1 MEFKTIEEA
10 QEYIK
15 KIEDKNKNLNDLL
28 ENQKVVMTEKENN
41 ISSLNEEIN
50 RLKIKNYELFEQ
62 IPVSNNN
69 SNNNSNSKS
78 SKKDVDNEIDIDYL
92 LKNFD
97 N

>member
-10 QEYIK
+10 KEYVN
-15 KIEDKNKNLNDLL
+15 KIEAENKNLNDLL
-28 ENQKVVMTEKENN
+28 ENQKVVMSEKEKN
-41 ISSLNEEIN
+41 ITSLNEEIN

-69 SNNNSNSKS
+69 SNITN

>member
-1 MEFKTIEEA
+1 MEFKTIEDA

-28 ENQKVVMTEKENN
+28 ENQKVVMTEKEKS
-41 ISSLNEEIN
+41 ITSLNEEIN

-69 SNNNSNSKS
+69 TS
-78 SKKDVDNEIDIDYL
+78 SKKDGDNEIDIDYI

-97 N
+97 K

>member
-15 KIEDKNKNLNDLL
+15 KIEDEKKNLNDLL
-28 ENQKVVMTEKENN
+28 ENQKVVMSEKENS

-62 IPVSNNN
+62 IPVNGQTKTD
-69 SNNNSNSKS
+69 KS
-78 SKKDVDNEIDIDYL
+78 DKKDEAEIDINYI

-97 N
+97 

>member
-15 KIEDKNKNLNDLL
+15 KIEDEKKNLNDLL
-28 ENQKVVMTEKENN
+28 ENQKVVMSEKENN
-41 ISSLNEEIN
+41 INSLNDEIN

-62 IPVSNNN
+62 IPVTGQTKTDESN
-69 SNNNSNSKS
+69 
-78 SKKDVDNEIDIDYL
+78 KKDEAEFDINYL

-97 N
+97 

>member
-10 QEYIK
+10 KEYVD
-15 KIEDKNKNLNDLL
+15 KIEAENKNLNDLL
-28 ENQKVVMTEKENN
+28 ENQKVVMSEKEKN
-41 ISSLNEEIN
+41 ITSLNEEIN

-62 IPVSNNN
+62 IPVSNN
-69 SNNNSNSKS
+69 SNNTS
-78 SKKDVDNEIDIDYL
+78 SKKDDNNEIDINYL

>member
-15 KIEDKNKNLNDLL
+15 KIEDEKKNLNDLI
-28 ENQKVVMTEKENN
+28 ENQKVVMSEKENS
-41 ISSLNEEIN
+41 ISSLNDEIN

-62 IPVSNNN
+62 IPVTGQTKTDS
-69 SNNNSNSKS
+69 S
-78 SKKDVDNEIDIDYL
+78 SKKDESEFDIDYL

-97 N
+97 

>member
-10 QEYIK
+10 QEYIQ
-15 KIEDKNKNLNDLL
+15 KIEDEKKNLSDLL
-28 ENQKVVMTEKENN
+28 ENQKAAMQEKENN
-41 ISSLNEEIN
+41 INTLNQEIN

-62 IPVSNNN
+62 IPVAGQA
-69 SNNNSNSKS
+69 KTDTP
-78 SKKDVDNEIDIDYL
+78 KKDETEIDINYL

>member
-15 KIEDKNKNLNDLL
+15 KIEDENNNLHELL
-28 ENQKVVMTEKENN
+28 DNQKIAIGEKEKN
-41 ISSLNEEIN
+41 ISSLNDEIN

-62 IPVSNNN
+62 IPVDGQTKTD
-69 SNNNSNSKS
+69 KS
-78 SKKDVDNEIDIDYL
+78 DKKDEAEIDIDYL

-97 N
+97 

>member
-10 QEYIK
+10 KEYVN
-15 KIEDKNKNLNDLL
+15 KIEAENKNLNDLL
-28 ENQKVVMTEKENN
+28 ENQKVVMSEKENN
-41 ISSLNEEIN
+41 INSLNEEIN

-69 SNNNSNSKS
+69 SNNTT

>member
-10 QEYIK
+10 KEYIK

-28 ENQKVVMTEKENN
+28 ENQKVVMSEKENN
-41 ISSLNEEIN
+41 ITSLNEEIN

-62 IPVSNNN
+62 IPVSNN
-69 SNNNSNSKS
+69 SNNTS
-78 SKKDVDNEIDIDYL
+78 SKKDVDNEIDIDYI

>member
-15 KIEDKNKNLNDLL
+15 KIEDEKKNLNDLL
-28 ENQKVVMTEKENN
+28 ENQKVVMSEKENS
-41 ISSLNEEIN
+41 ISSLNDEIN

-62 IPVSNNN
+62 IPVTGQTKTDESN
-69 SNNNSNSKS
+69 
-78 SKKDVDNEIDIDYL
+78 KKDESDFDIDYL

-97 N
+97 

>member
-15 KIEDKNKNLNDLL
+15 KIEDEKKNLSDLL

-41 ISSLNEEIN
+41 INTLNQEIN

-62 IPVSNNN
+62 IPVAGQSKTDTSN
-69 SNNNSNSKS
+69 
-78 SKKDVDNEIDIDYL
+78 KKDETEIDINYI
-92 LKNFD
+92 LKNLD
-97 N
+97 

>member
-15 KIEDKNKNLNDLL
+15 KIEDENNNLHELL
-28 ENQKVVMTEKENN
+28 DNQKIAIGEKEKN
-41 ISSLNEEIN
+41 ISSLNDEIN

-62 IPVSNNN
+62 IPVTGQTKLDS
-69 SNNNSNSKS
+69 S
-78 SKKDVDNEIDIDYL
+78 SKKDESEFDIDYL

-97 N
+97 

>member
-10 QEYIK
+10 KEYVN
-15 KIEDKNKNLNDLL
+15 KIEAENKNLNDLL
-28 ENQKVVMTEKENN
+28 ENQKVVMSEKEKN
-41 ISSLNEEIN
+41 ITSLNEEIN

-62 IPVSNNN
+62 IPVSNN
-69 SNNNSNSKS
+69 SNNNTT

>member
-10 QEYIK
+10 QEYIN
-15 KIEDKNKNLNDLL
+15 KIEDEKKNLSDLL
-28 ENQKVVMTEKENN
+28 ENQKAVMQEKENN
-41 ISSLNEEIN
+41 IDTLNQEIN

-62 IPVSNNN
+62 IPVAGQP
-69 SNNNSNSKS
+69 KTDIP
-78 SKKDVDNEIDIDYL
+78 KKDENEIDINYL

>member
-10 QEYIK
+10 KEYVN
-15 KIEDKNKNLNDLL
+15 KIEAENKNLNDLL
-28 ENQKVVMTEKENN
+28 ENQKVVMSEKEKN
-41 ISSLNEEIN
+41 ITSLNEEIN

-69 SNNNSNSKS
+69 SNNNTSSN
-78 SKKDVDNEIDIDYL
+78 KDDDNEIDINYI

-97 N
+97 K

>member
-15 KIEDKNKNLNDLL
+15 KIEDEKKNLNDLL
-28 ENQKVVMTEKENN
+28 ENQKVVMSEKENN
-41 ISSLNEEIN
+41 INSLNDEIN

-62 IPVSNNN
+62 IPVTGQTKTDS
-69 SNNNSNSKS
+69 S
-78 SKKDVDNEIDIDYL
+78 SKKDEAEIDIDYL

-97 N
+97 

>member
-15 KIEDKNKNLNDLL
+15 KIEDEKKNLNDLL
-28 ENQKVVMTEKENN
+28 ENQKVVMSEKENN
-41 ISSLNEEIN
+41 INSLNDEIN

-62 IPVSNNN
+62 IPVTGQTKTDKSN
-69 SNNNSNSKS
+69 
-78 SKKDVDNEIDIDYL
+78 KKDEAEFDIDYL

-97 N
+97 